1 MYHFTQYRLVR
12 NIHKSK
18 IFNRVNI
25 EKGFHCGSA
34 GKESA
39 RKAGDLGSVPGLGQS
54 HGEGKG
60 YFLQYSGLKNSMEW
74 IVHGDAKSWTQLS
87 SFHFKVKVLH
97 SICQTNLENSAVDTG
112 LEKVNFNSNP
122 KERKCQRMLRLP
134 QNCTHLT
141 H

>member
-1 MYHFTQYRLVR
+1 MYHLTQYRLVR

-18 IFNRVNI
+18 IFNSVNI
-25 EKGFHCGSA
+25 EKGFPCGSA

-39 RKAGDLGSVPGLGQS
+39 CKSGDLGSIPGLGRS
-54 HGEGKG
+54 LGERKG
-60 YFLQYSGLKNSMEW
+60 YFLQYSGLKNSMEC
-74 IVHGDAKSWTQLS
+74 IVHGDAKSWIQLS

-97 SICQTNLENSAVDTG
+97 TICQTNLENSAVDTE
-112 LEKVNFNSNP
+112 LENVNFNSNP
-122 KERKCQRMLRLP
+122 KERQCQRMLRLP